1 MKIKMPYPYSKS
13 GSINLIGSPIKM
25 SDSKISYKLAPPKL
39 GQDTEKILKK
49 FTNLNKKQ
57 TEKLIK
63 QKII

>member
-1 MKIKMPYPYSKS
+1 
-13 GSINLIGSPIKM
+13 M

-49 FTNLNKKQ
+49 FTNLDKKQ
-57 TEKLIK
+57 TEKLRK